1 MDKAEA
7 ERVAK
12 AIRRMP
18 VEWIAVRAVECNAL
32 TNTYEVICAYK
43 RQSSRRDTPWTIIQ
57 ITTPRQW
64 IDLLTQHGPDVDDL
78 DLP

>member
-18 VEWIAVRAVECNAL
+18 VEWIAVRAVERNSL

-57 ITTPRQW
+57 IATPRQW